1 MHKFIIN
8 KGLFTLFVVISLFWT
23 FSRVSGQSDDA
34 AKPLVYHFDI
44 REDIMPS
51 AFRTVQSALDEAH
64 ALNADVVAITMDT
77 YGGML
82 DAADSIRTRLLAAK
96 MPVIVYITN
105 NAASAG
111 ALIAIACDSIYMSSF
126 AKIGAASV
134 VDQSGN
140 LMPDKYQS
148 FMRGIMRATAESSG
162 RDPDIA
168 AAMVGADKTIPG
180 IIDSGRVLTFTTSEA
195 IANNFCEGM
204 AADLEGALALAGYT
218 DYTLVEYVPSGMDK
232 AMGVLLNPVLRG
244 LCLTFIFLGLY
255 FELQTPGIGLPLGI
269 AITAALLYFAPLYI
283 EGLATNWE
291 VLLFVVGLILI
302 GLEVFVIPGFGVA
315 GVTGIAAVFIS
326 LILSM
331 VANDGFNFEF
341 TGTDMVVQA
350 FGIVMGSIALTL
362 IVIVSFF
369 GRFLSSPLFKR
380 VALLTSEQTTEG
392 YTSNALDHAVLK
404 GKQGKAVTD
413 LRPAGKVE
421 VETEWYDA
429 QTDGEYLLKGDEVVV
444 LEVKNSYIVVR
455 KV

>member
-1 MHKFIIN
+1 ME
-8 KGLFTLFVVISLFWT
+8 TQ
-23 FSRVSGQSDDA
+23 SR
-34 AKPLVYHFDI
+34 PLIYHFEI

-64 ALNADVVAITMDT
+64 AINADLVAITMDT

-96 MPVIVYITN
+96 MPVVVFITN

-180 IIDSGRVLTFTTSEA
+180 IIDSGRVLTFTTNEA
-195 IANNFCEGM
+195 IANGFCEGM
-204 AADLEGALALAGYT
+204 AADLKAALELAGYS
-218 DYTLVEYVPSGMDK
+218 DYEFVEYVPSGMDK

-255 FELQTPGIGLPLGI
+255 FELQTPGVGLPLGI

-283 EGLATNWE
+283 EGLASNWE

-341 TGTDMVVQA
+341 TGTDMLVQA
-350 FGIVMGSIALTL
+350 FGVVMGSIALTL
-362 IVIVSFF
+362 IVIVAFF
-369 GRFLSSPLFKR
+369 GRFLSSPLFKK
-380 VALLTSEQTTEG
+380 VALLTSEQSAEG
-392 YTSNALDHAVLK
+392 YTSNALSNDLLE
-404 GKQGKAVTD
+404 GKHGTAVTD
-413 LRPAGKVE
+413 LRPAGKVA
-421 VETEWYDA
+421 VDTEWYDA
-429 QTDGEYLLKGDEVVV
+429 QTDGEYLLKGDSVVV

>member
-1 MHKFIIN
+1 
-8 KGLFTLFVVISLFWT
+8 
-23 FSRVSGQSDDA
+23 
-34 AKPLVYHFDI
+34 
-44 REDIMPS
+44 MPS

-64 ALNADVVAITMDT
+64 AINADLVAITMDT

-96 MPVIVYITN
+96 MPVVVFITN

-180 IIDSGRVLTFTTSEA
+180 IIDSGRVLTFTTNEA
-195 IANNFCEGM
+195 IANGFCEGM
-204 AADLEGALALAGYT
+204 AADLKAALELAGYS
-218 DYTLVEYVPSGMDK
+218 DYEFVEYVPSGMDK

-255 FELQTPGIGLPLGI
+255 FELQTPGVGLPLGI

-283 EGLATNWE
+283 EGLASNWE

-341 TGTDMVVQA
+341 TGTDMLVQA
-350 FGIVMGSIALTL
+350 FGVVMGSIALTL
-362 IVIVSFF
+362 IFIVAFF
-369 GRFLSSPLFKR
+369 GRFLSSPLFKK
-380 VALLTSEQTTEG
+380 VALLTSEQSAEG
-392 YTSNALDHAVLK
+392 YTSNALSNDLLE
-404 GKQGKAVTD
+404 GKHGTAVTD
-413 LRPAGKVE
+413 LRPAGKVA
-421 VETEWYDA
+421 VDTEWYDA
-429 QTDGEYLLKGDEVVV
+429 QTDGEYLLKGDTVVV